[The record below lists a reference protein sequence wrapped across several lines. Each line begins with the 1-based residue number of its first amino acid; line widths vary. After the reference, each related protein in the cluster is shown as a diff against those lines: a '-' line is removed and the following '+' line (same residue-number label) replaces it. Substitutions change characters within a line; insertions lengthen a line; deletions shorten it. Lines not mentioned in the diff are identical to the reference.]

1 MRLPGDQTLALGA
14 KCLHV
19 LIAELTEEGVPPAD
33 LQPLVDLEAF
43 LQMLKAQ
50 AQGEG
55 GANRRKRRP
64 PSQTL
69 LARTSALIDLL
80 IKAGYDESNR
90 HALVDRR
97 RRSAAAVRWRRA
109 RLEAAAGVADRLYAW
124 HRVRRGAGRIRRLH
138 ARDRRDPGQ

>member
-50 AQGEG
+50 AQGRV
-55 GANRRKRRP
+55 AP
-64 PSQTL
+64 
-69 LARTSALIDLL
+69 I
-80 IKAGYDESNR
+80 
-90 HALVDRR
+90 
-97 RRSAAAVRWRRA
+97 AASGVRRA
-109 RLEAAAGVADRLYAW
+109 ELSSP
-124 HRVRRGAGRIRRLH
+124 
-138 ARDRRDPGQ
+138 ARAR

>member
-80 IKAGYDESNR
+80 IKAGYDESK
-90 HALVDRR
+90 
-97 RRSAAAVRWRRA
+97 AAQTVM
-109 RLEAAAGVADRLYAW
+109 RLLIAAGVPA
-124 HRVRRGAGRIRRLH
+124 
-138 ARDRRDPGQ
+138 PQ